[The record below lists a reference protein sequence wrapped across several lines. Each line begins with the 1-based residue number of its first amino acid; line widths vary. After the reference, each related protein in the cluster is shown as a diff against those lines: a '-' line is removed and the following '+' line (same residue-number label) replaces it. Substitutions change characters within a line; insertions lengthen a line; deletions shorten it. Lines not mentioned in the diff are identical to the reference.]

1 MIRWLNQLHIEA
13 EGREYAVFLSDYR
26 RWSGFVN
33 HSRSRR
39 IVSRL
44 VLHSADGD
52 VHVLSSFCCPRAE
65 LYNRAVVMITAGR
78 T

>member
-13 EGREYAVFLSDYR
+13 EGREYAVFR
-26 RWSGFVN
+26 RLSGFVN